1 MTLKELSQLYYLRR
15 EIEQEQQRV
24 RELRARATSVTANL
38 SGTPHSGAISDKT
51 AIAAEIADCE
61 ALIAA
66 KIAESTVEYKRL
78 VTYINGI
85 EDSLTRQIFTAR
97 FVDGLR
103 WEQVADR
110 VGGSSDA
117 VKKTCYRYLNRK

>member
-1 MTLKELSQLYYLRR
+1 MTLKELSQLYFLRR

-24 RELRARATSVTANL
+24 QRLRERATSVTA
-38 SGTPHSGAISDKT
+38 GAGGMPHGDAISDKT

-61 ALIAA
+61 TLIAA
-66 KIAESTVEYKRL
+66 KIAESIVEYRRL

-117 VKKTCYRYLNRK
+117 VKKTCYRYLSR